1 MTQHRDTDRLRD
13 LGAIHAPVMPERVVE
28 LVAPALERPGAV
40 YVDATL
46 GMGGHAIAVLT
57 ACPEARCIGFD
68 RDADAIAIAAER
80 LRLAGFG
87 DRTTTVHAVYDE
99 LAERLDELAVDE
111 VDAVFFDLGVS
122 SLQLDEA
129 ERGFSYMRDAPLDM
143 RMDRSTGDTAADLV
157 AKLDERELRRLF
169 QQYGDEPLAGRY
181 ARAIVEARRHAPIV
195 TTGELVDLLQQAT
208 PAAKRHSGHP
218 AKRVFQALRIEVNG
232 ELRALESALP
242 QALERVRLGGRVVV
256 ESYQSLEDRFVKR
269 RFAEASTSSAPAGLP
284 FVPPEL
290 EPEFRLLTRGAEQA
304 PETETETNPRAKPVR
319 LRAVE
324 RIRSHRS

>member
-1 MTQHRDTDRLRD
+1 MTDLDR
-13 LGAIHAPVMPERVVE
+13 IHAPVMPERVVE

-46 GMGGHAIAVLT
+46 GMGGHARAVLT
-57 ACPEARCIGFD
+57 ACPQARLVGFD
-68 RDADAIAIAAER
+68 RDAEAIGIAR
-80 LRLAGFG
+80 QRLAEYGERARF
-87 DRTTTVHAVYDE
+87 VHAVYDE
-99 LAERLDELAVDE
+99 LDERLDELGIDE

-129 ERGFSYMRDAPLDM
+129 DRGFAYMQDAPLDM
-143 RMDRSTGDTAADLV
+143 RMDRSTGSTAAELV
-157 AKLDERELRRLF
+157 ARLDERELRTLLQR
-169 QQYGDEPLAGRY
+169 YGDEPLAARY
-181 ARAIVEARRHAPIV
+181 ARAIVAARAQAPIA
-195 TTGELVDLLQQAT
+195 TTRELVDVLQRAT
-208 PAAKRHSGHP
+208 PAAKRNSGHP

-242 QALERVRLGGRVVV
+242 QALRRLRLGGRVVV

-269 RFAEASTSSAPAGLP
+269 SFAAASTSQAPAGLP

-304 PETETETNPRAKPVR
+304 PDDETVTNPRAKPVR

-324 RIRSHRS
+324 RIRSPRS